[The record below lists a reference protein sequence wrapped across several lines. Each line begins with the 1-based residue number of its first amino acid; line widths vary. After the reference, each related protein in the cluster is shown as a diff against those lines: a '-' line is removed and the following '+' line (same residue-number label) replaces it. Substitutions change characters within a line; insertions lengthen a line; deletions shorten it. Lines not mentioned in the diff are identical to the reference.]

1 MSLRIGVVCNPT
13 AGHGRAA
20 RARQQVITTLNGPGR
35 RVVDLTGRDYA
46 DALARSR
53 AALADGL
60 DALVAVG
67 GDGIVHLGAN
77 VLVGTG
83 VPLGI
88 VAVGSGNDI
97 AGALRL
103 PTHDVTAALGLLLD
117 ALDTGPQTAGRLID
131 AVAVSSPGAAPTR
144 WYLSSLCAGLDAA
157 VADHAARL
165 RWPKGTGRYVRAV
178 LAELSAFRPYGYRI
192 TADGEVWEQ
201 SGTLVTVSNTPLFGG
216 GLKVAPQAVPDDGL
230 LDLTTARGLSRSSV
244 MRLFPRLFTGS
255 HLEHPAVRT
264 RTVRSVR
271 IEPLTALGANPP
283 LAIADGEPV
292 APLPLQC
299 DVHPR
304 ALRVLTP
311 TLEG

>member
-1 MSLRIGVVCNPT
+1 MTLRIGVACNPT

-20 RARQQVITTLNGPGR
+20 RARRHVLATLNGPER
-35 RVVDLTGRDYA
+35 QVVDLTGRDYD
-46 DALARSR
+46 DALARCR
-53 AALADGL
+53 AALAEGL

-97 AGALRL
+97 AGALGL
-103 PTHDVTAALGLLLD
+103 PVHDVPAALRLLAT
-117 ALDTGPQTAGRLID
+117 ALEAGPRETGRLID
-131 AVAVSSPGAAPTR
+131 VVAVSTPGAAPTR

-165 RWPKGTGRYVRAV
+165 RWPRGTGRYIRAV
-178 LAELSAFRPYGYRI
+178 FTELLAFRPYGYRI

-230 LDLTTARGLSRSSV
+230 LDLVTARGMPRRSV
-244 MRLFPRLFTGS
+244 LRLFPLLFTGG
-255 HLEHPAVRT
+255 HLRHPAVRT
-264 RTVRSVR
+264 RRVRSVR
-271 IEPLTALGANPP
+271 IEPLTSLGANPP